1 MWIVGYHRF
10 DCQHMRFVFTLLSII
25 GLLLVV
31 AQAFTRDPLT
41 TPFLVLDGVVAVI
54 VIITAV
60 LWAPNPCR
68 DQSYQRVEV
77 APNDV

>member
-1 MWIVGYHRF
+1 
-10 DCQHMRFVFTLLSII
+10 MRFVFTLLSII
-25 GLLLVV
+25 GLFLVV
-31 AQAFTRDPLT
+31 AQTFTRAPLT
-41 TPFLVLDGVVAVI
+41 TPFLVLDGVVAAI
-54 VIITAV
+54 VIITAA

>member
-25 GLLLVV
+25 GLFLVV

-54 VIITAV
+54 IVITAA

-68 DQSYQRVEV
+68 DKSYQRVEV